1 MKNNSI
7 RKLTVMAMICA
18 MGFIAMFVFR
28 FNVGFL
34 TFDFKDAIMSVASLI
49 FGPLAGVICSVLV
62 ALLEFI
68 TIGDTGVYGLIMDIL
83 SSASFLLICGIVYK
97 YKHTF
102 SGAIIAAVCS
112 VIGMTAVMCVANIF
126 ITPYYMHVESS
137 DVVAMI
143 PTLLFPFNLCKGIMN
158 AAVMLLIYKPLSIVL
173 RKAKLLVSTEAKESK
188 LNKKTVIL
196 AICSV
201 LVLVATAL
209 FIVFKLNGQFTLF
222 DI

>member
-49 FGPLAGVICSVLV
+49 FGPLAGGICSVLV

-83 SSASFLLICGIVYK
+83 
-97 YKHTF
+97 
-102 SGAIIAAVCS
+102 
-112 VIGMTAVMCVANIF
+112 
-126 ITPYYMHVESS
+126 
-137 DVVAMI
+137 
-143 PTLLFPFNLCKGIMN
+143 
-158 AAVMLLIYKPLSIVL
+158 MLL
-173 RKAKLLVSTEAKESK
+173 
-188 LNKKTVIL
+188 KTY
-196 AICSV
+196 
-201 LVLVATAL
+201 
-209 FIVFKLNGQFTLF
+209 
-222 DI
+222 